1 MNDEAEENVDDVD
14 RDAVEFER
22 LFWSVLVER
31 IVQASESRDDEC
43 GGSTGSK
50 GMFDCGGCSGG
61 GGGGG
66 GGDTISDDVNS
77 KELFGDK
84 LL

>member
-1 MNDEAEENVDDVD
+1 
-14 RDAVEFER
+14 
-22 LFWSVLVER
+22 
-31 IVQASESRDDEC
+31 
-43 GGSTGSK
+43 
-50 GMFDCGGCSGG
+50 MFDCGGCSGG

>member
-14 RDAVEFER
+14 RDVVEFER
-22 LFWSVLVER
+22 LFWSVLVESS
-31 IVQASESRDDEC
+31 VQASESRDDEC
-43 GGSTGSK
+43 GGSMSPK
-50 GMFDCGGCSGG
+50 GMFDCGSCSGG
-61 GGGGG
+61 GGG
-66 GGDTISDDVNS
+66 DAISEDVNS